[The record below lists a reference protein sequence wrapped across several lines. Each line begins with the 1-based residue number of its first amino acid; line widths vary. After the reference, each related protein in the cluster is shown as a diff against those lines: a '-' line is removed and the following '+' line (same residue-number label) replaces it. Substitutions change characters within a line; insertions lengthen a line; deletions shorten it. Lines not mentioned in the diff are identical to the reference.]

1 MSLEQPPIQEITT
14 DPNTGRFPQVWM
26 RWFDRIIQE
35 IYLIDGGSP

>member
-1 MSLEQPPIQEITT
+1 MSLEPAPIQEKTT
-14 DPNTGRFPQVWM
+14 EDSGLFPQVWM